1 MNVPAHIAIIMDG
14 NGRWAKE
21 KGMVRLKGHQAGMES
36 LREIVRACSD
46 KGVKVLTVYAF
57 STENW
62 KRPIEEVSGIFSLLV
77 RYVAK
82 ELKELNAN
90 NVQIR
95 MLGDIDPLPADAKK
109 AAQKAVDS
117 TKDNTGLIF
126 CIAINYGG
134 RAEIVRAVNRMIAD
148 GITEAD
154 EETVSR
160 YLSEELDKTDPIPQ
174 NYYLMVSSPGMD
186 RQLYE
191 QKDYDR
197 FTGEV
202 VDVRLYKS
210 FEGSK
215 EYQGTLL
222 GLTGGEVIIR
232 TEDNRELKFP
242 LEQVSKTC
250 LAVIF

>member
-1 MNVPAHIAIIMDG
+1 M
-14 NGRWAKE
+14 AKI
-21 KGMVRLKGHQAGMES
+21 Q
-36 LREIVRACSD
+36 
-46 KGVKVLTVYAF
+46 VKD
-57 STENW
+57 
-62 KRPIEEVSGIFSLLV
+62 IVSGILSGFLEEHGLELYHTEFRKEGKEWYLSV
-77 RYVAK
+77 FIDRKDGEYV
-82 ELKELNAN
+82 
-90 NVQIR
+90 
-95 MLGDIDPLPADAKK
+95 
-109 AAQKAVDS
+109 S
-117 TKDNTGLIF
+117 TDD
-126 CIAINYGG
+126 C
-134 RAEIVRAVNRMIAD
+134 
-148 GITEAD
+148 
-154 EETVSR
+154 ETVSR